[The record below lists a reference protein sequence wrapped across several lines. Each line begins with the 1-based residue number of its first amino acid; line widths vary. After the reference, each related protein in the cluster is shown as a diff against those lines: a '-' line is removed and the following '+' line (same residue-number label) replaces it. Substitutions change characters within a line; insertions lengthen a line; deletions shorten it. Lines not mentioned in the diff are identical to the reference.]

1 MKKILISLFI
11 VTISTQILTAQNLKH
26 ANSLFER
33 RAYVDAAELY
43 EQEDP
48 KTQEIYE
55 KLGDCYYYNAEMKL
69 AALNYKILATHY
81 SETLKPNYIYKYS
94 QALKGTG
101 NIEEADKWQQ
111 KYYAVTK
118 QAAFE
123 NIETE
128 SFFESLNSTI
138 DRPYIVKE
146 LNINSEYSDF
156 GTAFYLDTI
165 VFSSSRENGNVYGW
179 NKQPY
184 LDLFKATP
192 TASGDL
198 ENITPFSKNINSKM
212 HESNAVFTKNGKTM
226 YFTRNNYLNGKKG
239 KDDKKITHLK
249 IYKAEF
255 INNEWTNITELP
267 FNSDSYSTEH
277 PALSPDEKQL
287 YFSSD
292 MPSSIGSFDLYVVNI
307 NTDGTFGTPKN
318 LGPDINTELREQ
330 FPFVSSKNI
339 LYFASDGHFGMGGL
353 DVFKSE
359 IRANG
364 YSKPINLSN
373 IINSNLDDFA
383 FIINEEKEIGYFSS
397 NRANSNGVDN
407 IYSFTQLK
415 RYYVKGLVKN
425 KTTNALLP
433 NATVTLIDSDN
444 NSVSEITIGNDAAYS
459 LEINPNS
466 SYTIRGSKKS
476 YNPSNVEFAVDA
488 KGDLNKNVDLFL
500 ESYED
505 AEKKVVEENG
515 KIQIKINPI
524 YFDFNKWDIRED
536 AALELN
542 NIVEVMKKFPL
553 MIIEVGAHTDIRGP
567 EEYNLNLSNKRANSV
582 REYLVNQGI
591 ATENVKSKGYGE
603 SQPLNDCIRE
613 GICKEKEYDINRRC
627 EFVILN

>member
-1 MKKILISLFI
+1 MKKILITLFI
-11 VTISTQILTAQNLKH
+11 VTISTQILSAQNLKR

-33 RAYVDAAELY
+33 RAYMDAAELY

-48 KTQEIYE
+48 KSQEIYE
-55 KLGDCYYYNAEMKL
+55 KLGDCYYYNSDMKL

-81 SETLKPNYIYKYS
+81 SETLKPSYIYKYT
-94 QALKGTG
+94 QTLKGIG
-101 NIEEADKWQQ
+101 NFEEADQWQQ

-118 QAAFE
+118 QNGAE

-128 SFFESLNSTI
+128 AFFETLNSSI
-138 DRPYIVKE
+138 DRPYIVKK
-146 LNINSEYSDF
+146 LNANSEYSDF
-156 GTAFYLDTI
+156 GVAFYLNTI
-165 VFSSSRENGNVYGW
+165 VFSSSRNNGNLYGW

-192 TASGDL
+192 NDSGDL
-198 ENITPFSKNINSKM
+198 ENIMPFSKNINTKK
-212 HESNAVFTKNGKTM
+212 HESNAVFTKDGKTM
-226 YFTRNNYLNGKKG
+226 YFTRNNYLDGKKG

-255 INNEWTNITELP
+255 IANEWTNITELP
-267 FNSDSYSTEH
+267 FNSDHYSTEH

-307 NTDGTFGTPKN
+307 NTDGTFSAPKN
-318 LGPDINTELREQ
+318 LGSEINTELREQ

-353 DVFKSE
+353 DIFKSE
-359 IRANG
+359 INSNS
-364 YSKPINLSN
+364 YSKPTNLSN

-397 NRANSNGVDN
+397 NRDNINGIDN

-415 RYYVKGLVKN
+415 KYYVKGLIKN
-425 KTTNALLP
+425 KTNNAILP
-433 NATVTLIDSDN
+433 NSTVTLIDS
-444 NSVSEITIGNDAAYS
+444 NSNTISEIIVGDDAAYV

-466 SYTIRGSKKS
+466 TYSIRGSKKY
-476 YNPSNVEFAVDA
+476 YNPSTVEFSVDA
-488 KGDLNKNVDLFL
+488 EGIINKDIALLL
-500 ESYED
+500 ESYEEV
-505 AEKKVVEENG
+505 EKKVVEENG

-524 YFDFNKWDIRED
+524 YFDFDKWNIRKD

-542 NIVEVMKKFPL
+542 NVVEVMKKYPDM
-553 MIIEVGAHTDIRGP
+553 MIEIGAHTDCRGP
-567 EEYNLNLSNKRANSV
+567 EKYNLNLSDKRANSV
-582 REYLVNQGI
+582 RAYLVSQGVP
-591 ATENVKSKGYGE
+591 TKNVKSVGYGE
-603 SQPLNDCIRE
+603 SQPLNNCIKKD
-613 GICKEKEYDINRRC
+613 ICEEEEYDINRRC

>member
-1 MKKILISLFI
+1 MKKILITLFI
-11 VTISTQILTAQNLKH
+11 VTVSTQILSAQNLKR

-33 RAYVDAAELY
+33 RAYMDAAELY

-48 KTQEIYE
+48 KSQEIYE

-81 SETLKPNYIYKYS
+81 SETLKPSYIYKYT
-94 QALKGTG
+94 QALKGVG
-101 NIEEADKWQQ
+101 NFEEADKWQQ
-111 KYYAVTK
+111 KYYAATK
-118 QAAFE
+118 QHTIE

-128 SFFESLNSTI
+128 VFFEALNSTI
-138 DRPYIVKE
+138 DRPYIVKK
-146 LNINSEYSDF
+146 LNANSEHSNF

-165 VFSSSRENGNVYGW
+165 VFSSSKNNGNLYGW

-192 TASGDL
+192 NDSGDL
-198 ENITPFSKNINSKM
+198 ENIMPFSKNINTKM
-212 HESNAVFTKNGKTM
+212 HESNAVFTKDGKTM
-226 YFTRNNYLNGKKG
+226 YFTRNNYLDGKKG
-239 KDDKKITHLK
+239 RDDKKITHLK

-267 FNSDSYSTEH
+267 FNNDNYSTEH

-292 MPSSIGSFDLYVVNI
+292 MPGSIGSFDLYVVNI
-307 NTDGTFGTPKN
+307 NSNGTYGAPKN
-318 LGPDINTELREQ
+318 LGEEINTELREQ
-330 FPFVSSKNI
+330 FPFVSSKNN

-353 DVFKSE
+353 DIFKSE
-359 IRANG
+359 INSDS
-364 YSKPINLSN
+364 YSKPTNLSN

-397 NRANSNGVDN
+397 NRDNSNGIDN

-415 RYYVKGLVKN
+415 KYYVKGLIKN
-425 KTTNALLP
+425 KTNNALLP
-433 NATVTLIDSDN
+433 NATVTLIDSEN
-444 NSVSEITIGNDAAYS
+444 NTVSEIMVGNDATYN

-466 SYTIRGSKKS
+466 TYSIRGSKKY
-476 YNPSNVEFAVDA
+476 YNPSTVEFSADA
-488 KGDLNKNVDLFL
+488 KGNINKNIALLL

-505 AEKKVVEENG
+505 AEKKVVAENG

-524 YFDFNKWDIRED
+524 FFDFDKWNIRED

-542 NIVEVMKKFPL
+542 NVVEVMKKYPT
-553 MIIEVGAHTDIRGP
+553 MKIEVGAHTDCRGP
-567 EEYNLNLSNKRANSV
+567 EEYNLNLSHKRASSV
-582 REYLVNQGI
+582 LDYLISQGI
-591 ATENVKSKGYGE
+591 STDNVKSVGYGE
-603 SQPLNDCIRE
+603 SQPLNNCVKE

-627 EFVILN
+627 EFVIVN

>member
-1 MKKILISLFI
+1 MKKIFITLFI
-11 VTISTQILTAQNLKH
+11 VTISTQILSAQNLKR

-33 RAYVDAAELY
+33 RAYMDAAELY

-48 KTQEIYE
+48 KSQEVYE
-55 KLGDCYYYNAEMKL
+55 KLGDCYYYNSEMKL

-81 SETLKPNYIYKYS
+81 SETIKPSYIYKYS

-111 KYYAVTK
+111 KYYAATNK
-118 QAAFE
+118 TAAE
-123 NIETE
+123 NIETKA
-128 SFFESLNSTI
+128 FFEALNSTI
-138 DRPYIVKE
+138 DRPYIIKK
-146 LNINSEYSDF
+146 LNANSEHSNF

-192 TASGDL
+192 NASGEL
-198 ENITPFSKNINSKM
+198 ENIMPFSKNINTKM
-212 HESNAVFTKNGKTM
+212 HESNAVFTKDGKTM
-226 YFTRNNYLNGKKG
+226 YFTRNNYLDGKKG

-267 FNSDSYSTEH
+267 FNSDNYSTEH

-292 MPSSIGSFDLYVVNI
+292 MPGSIGSFDLYVVNI
-307 NTDGTFGTPKN
+307 NSDGTYGTPKN
-318 LGPDINTELREQ
+318 LGTEINTELREQ
-330 FPFVSSKNI
+330 FPFISSINN

-353 DVFKSE
+353 DIFKSE
-359 IRANG
+359 ISVNG
-364 YSKPINLSN
+364 FSKPTNLSN
-373 IINSNLDDFA
+373 IINSNLDDFG

-397 NRANSNGVDN
+397 NRDNANGIDD

-415 RYYVKGLVKN
+415 KYYVKGLVKN
-425 KTTNALLP
+425 KTNNALLP
-433 NATVTLIDSDN
+433 NATVTLIDSEN
-444 NSVSEITIGNDAAYS
+444 NTVSEIVVGDDAAYT

-466 SYTIRGSKKS
+466 TYSIRGSKKS
-476 YNPSNVEFAVDA
+476 YNPSMVKFSSDA
-488 KGDLNKNVDLFL
+488 KGNINKDIALLL

-505 AEKKVVEENG
+505 AEKKIVEENG

-524 YFDFNKWDIRED
+524 YFDFDRWNIRED
-536 AALELN
+536 AALELDN
-542 NIVEVMKKFPL
+542 VVEVMKKYPT
-553 MIIEVGAHTDIRGP
+553 MKIEIGAHTDSRGP
-567 EEYNLNLSNKRANSV
+567 EEYNRNLSDKRANSV
-582 REYLVNQGI
+582 REYLVSQGI
-591 ATENVKSKGYGE
+591 ATENVKSVGYGE
-603 SQPLNDCIRE
+603 SQPLNHCVRE

-627 EFVILN
+627 EFIIVN

>member
-1 MKKILISLFI
+1 MKKIFITLFI
-11 VTISTQILTAQNLKH
+11 VTISTQILSAQNLKR

-33 RAYVDAAELY
+33 KAYMDAAELY

-48 KTQEIYE
+48 KSQEVYE
-55 KLGDCYYYNAEMKL
+55 KLGDCYYYNSEMKL

-81 SETLKPNYIYKYS
+81 SETLKPSYIYKYS

-101 NIEEADKWQQ
+101 NIGEADKWQQ
-111 KYYAVTK
+111 KYYAATNK
-118 QAAFE
+118 IATE

-128 SFFESLNSTI
+128 AFFEALNSTI
-138 DRPYIVKE
+138 DRPYIIKK
-146 LNINSEYSDF
+146 LNANSEHSNF

-184 LDLFKATP
+184 LDLFKAT
-192 TASGDL
+192 TNASGDL
-198 ENITPFSKNINSKM
+198 ENIVPFSKNINTKM
-212 HESNAVFTKNGKTM
+212 HESNAVFTKDGKTM
-226 YFTRNNYLNGKKG
+226 YFTRNNYLDGKKG

-267 FNSDSYSTEH
+267 FNSDNYSTEH

-292 MPSSIGSFDLYVVNI
+292 MPGSIGSFDLYVVNI
-307 NTDGTFGTPKN
+307 NTDGTYGTPKN
-318 LGPDINTELREQ
+318 LGPEINTELREQ
-330 FPFVSSKNI
+330 FPFVSSTNT
-339 LYFASDGHFGMGGL
+339 LYFASDGYFGMGGL
-353 DVFKSE
+353 DIFKSE
-359 IRANG
+359 INVNG
-364 YSKPINLSN
+364 FSKPTNLSN

-397 NRANSNGVDN
+397 NRDNANGIDN

-415 RYYVKGLVKN
+415 KYYVKGLVKN
-425 KTTNALLP
+425 KTNNALLP
-433 NATVTLIDSDN
+433 NATVTLIDAEN
-444 NSVSEITIGNDAAYS
+444 KTVSEIVVGNDAAYT

-466 SYTIRGSKKS
+466 TYSIRGSKKS
-476 YNPSNVEFAVDA
+476 YNPSTVEFSSDA
-488 KGDLNKNVDLFL
+488 KGNINKNIALLL

-505 AEKKVVEENG
+505 AEKKIVEENG

-524 YFDFNKWDIRED
+524 YFDFDKWNIRED

-542 NIVEVMKKFPL
+542 NVVDVMKKYPT
-553 MIIEVGAHTDIRGP
+553 MKIEVGAHTDCRGP
-567 EEYNLNLSNKRANSV
+567 EEYNRNLSDKRANSV
-582 REYLVNQGI
+582 REYLVSQGI
-591 ATENVKSKGYGE
+591 ATENVKSVGYGE
-603 SQPLNDCIRE
+603 SQPLNHCVRE

-627 EFVILN
+627 EFVIVN